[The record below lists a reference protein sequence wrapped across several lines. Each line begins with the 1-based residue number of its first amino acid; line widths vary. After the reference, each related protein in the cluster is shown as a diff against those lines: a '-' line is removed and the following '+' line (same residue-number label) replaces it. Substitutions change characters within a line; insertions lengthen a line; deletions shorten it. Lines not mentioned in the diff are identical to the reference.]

1 MIFSLLNIEGLYL
14 GVTRS
19 CNLDVVHSSLTS
31 SLLSNCGGL
40 RTIYLSGVS
49 KLFNDEFF
57 CRLLQSQC
65 LPSLENI
72 HVKED
77 VRLPCHIRKGF
88 NFISL
93 KAQLSKKALG
103 NLLLHCPQL
112 RKVNLSAWNISREDF
127 EKIME
132 KLYHDNLNI
141 TLIGP
146 K

>member
-1 MIFSLLNIEGLYL
+1 MKISYGDASLKYEKRLYL
-14 GVTRS
+14 LEVK
-19 CNLDVVHSSLTS
+19 
-31 SLLSNCGGL
+31 LLC
-40 RTIYLSGVS
+40 TFV
-49 KLFNDEFF
+49 LFVKMM
-57 CRLLQSQC
+57 
-65 LPSLENI
+65 
-72 HVKED
+72 VKED